1 MEEVNIPI
9 ELISQAQLGNKDS
22 LDRLVG
28 LVWTPLKSYIYRRTL
43 DDNLTEDIVQESILE
58 LIKMIGR
65 LQRKD
70 RFWPWLCKIALNKI
84 RIYNRSERRKKAALM
99 SKARRDQ
106 HPKKYQEENV
116 AELVNEELKQSVIKA
131 MRRLKLRH
139 REILALRCYENKSYS
154 QIADEMDC
162 SELCARLLFLRA
174 KRSLAKELARNG
186 LGKGSLL
193 LALVIIG
200 KMTAPTKAAA
210 AGVTINAGTMYV
222 GTAASVIGAVLS
234 TKAIVVLT
242 AAAAITVSSVAVG
255 PKIAKNMNI
264 EPPDLNASQRIL
276 RPPAKTYE
284 GMEECCY
291 FYPEGISGPV
301 MIRLIQR
308 SEPTNKTYCRR
319 LQNDSMN
326 YYTNGGKVF
335 INNHRMWAEDLSVH
349 RLPTDPKQ
357 LREFL
362 SLVEGKP
369 TEPEYIPCTDKAR
382 NLLVTVRRNAENSNN
397 ILETV
402 RHYNVVEEEFFQ
414 YDWLQGSKRIDNRDA
429 MHKRGWTYF
438 KITGQLSGE
447 EVSGYGRIP
456 FVYQTYRSHYAWI
469 RLKVGDEL
477 EIVDSGTGANIY
489 GPNRKLLA
497 TYPSGSF
504 MKGLARP
511 WMGLHTIDTIRRDAA
526 EKSIRFESRY
536 SSGKEQT
543 EVVLNQKHVQ
553 IIYTIDMKNDIVEKI
568 KFVRNYNN
576 AVSEDI
582 LHISYLQDIGR
593 ISDDFTEPKIPRTAR
608 FSKTAPGI
616 QWLFG
621 LADGTLIK

>member
-28 LVWTPLKSYIYRRTL
+28 IVWTPLKSYIFRRTL
-43 DDNLTEDIVQESILE
+43 DDNLTEDIVQDSIIE

-99 SKARRDQ
+99 SKARREQ
-106 HPKKYQEENV
+106 RPNKYEEENV

-131 MRRLKLRH
+131 MRKLKMRH
-139 REILALRCYENKSYS
+139 REILALRCYESKSYS
-154 QIADEMDC
+154 QIANEMDC
-162 SELCARLLFLRA
+162 TELGARLLFFRA
-174 KRSLAKELARNG
+174 KKSLAKELARNG

-210 AGVTINAGTMYV
+210 AGVSITAGTMYV
-222 GTAASVIGAVLS
+222 GTAAGVIGAVAS
-234 TKAIVVLT
+234 VKGIAVLT
-242 AAAAITVSSVAVG
+242 AAAAITVSSAVVG
-255 PKIAKNMNI
+255 PKIAKTTNI
-264 EPPDLNASQRIL
+264 NPPDLNASQHIL
-276 RPPAKTYE
+276 RPPVKTYE
-284 GMEECCY
+284 GVEECCY
-291 FYPEGISGPV
+291 FFPEGISGPV
-301 MIRLIQR
+301 MIRQIQR
-308 SEPTNKTYCRR
+308 NEQTNKTYCRR

-362 SLVEGKP
+362 SLVEGKL
-369 TEPEYIPCTDKAR
+369 TEPDYIPCTDRAR
-382 NLLVTVRRNAENSNN
+382 NLLVTVRRDAEKSNN

-414 YDWLQGSKRIDNRDA
+414 YDWPEGTKRIDNRDA

-438 KITGQLSGE
+438 KITGQLNGE
-447 EVSGYGRIP
+447 EVLGYGRIP

-469 RLKVGDEL
+469 RLKVGTEL
-477 EIVDSGTGANIY
+477 EIVDSAYGANIY
-489 GPNRKLLA
+489 GQNRKLLA

-504 MKGLARP
+504 MKGLSRP
-511 WMGLHTIDTIRRDAA
+511 WMGLHTIDTIRRDAV
-526 EKSIRFESRY
+526 EKSIWFESRY
-536 SSGKEQT
+536 SSGREKA
-543 EVVLNQKHVQ
+543 EVTLSREHIKLV
-553 IIYTIDMKNDIVEKI
+553 YSIDMKNDIVEKI
-568 KFVRNYNN
+568 TFVRNGKN
-576 AVSEDI
+576 ATAEDA
-582 LHISYLQDIGR
+582 LRISYLQDISR
-593 ISDDFTEPKIPRTAR
+593 TKVEFTAPKVRTNLR
-608 FSKTAPGI
+608 LSKTLPGI
-616 QWLFG
+616 QWLFR
-621 LADGTLIK
+621 LADGTLGK

>member
-22 LDRLVG
+22 LDSLVG
-28 LVWTPLKSYIYRRTL
+28 MVWAPLQSYIYRRTL

-106 HPKKYQEENV
+106 RPNKYQEENV

-131 MRRLKLRH
+131 MRQLKLRH
-139 REILALRCYENKSYS
+139 REILALRCYESKSYS

-162 SELCARLLFLRA
+162 TELGARLLFFRA
-174 KRSLAKELARNG
+174 KKSLAKELARNG

-193 LALVIIG
+193 LALVIFG

-210 AGVTINAGTMYV
+210 AGVSITAGTMYA
-222 GTAASVIGAVLS
+222 GTAASVIGAVIS
-234 TKAIVVLT
+234 AKVIVVLT
-242 AAAAITVSSVAVG
+242 AAAAITVSSAVVG
-255 PKIAKNMNI
+255 PKTAQTPSIDRPGLKANQHI
-264 EPPDLNASQRIL
+264 I
-276 RPPAKTYE
+276 RPPAKTFE
-284 GMEECCY
+284 GIEECCY
-291 FYPEGISGPV
+291 FFPEGISGPV
-301 MIRLIQR
+301 MIRQIQR
-308 SEPTNKTYCRR
+308 NEQTNKTYCRR

-335 INNHRMWAEDLSVH
+335 INNHRMWAEDISVH
-349 RLPTDPKQ
+349 RLPTDPKH

-362 SLVEGKP
+362 SLVEGKS
-369 TEPEYIPCTDKAR
+369 TEPDYVPCTDRAR
-382 NLLVTVRRNAENSNN
+382 NLLVTVRRDAEKSNN

-414 YDWLQGSKRIDNRDA
+414 YDWPEGTKKIDNRDA

-438 KITGQLSGE
+438 KITGQINGE
-447 EVSGYGRIP
+447 EVLGRGRIP
-456 FVYQTYRSHYAWI
+456 LVYQTYRSHYAWL
-469 RLKVGDEL
+469 RLKVGAEL
-477 EIVDSGTGANIY
+477 EIVDSANGANIY

-497 TYPSGSF
+497 TYPHGSF

-526 EKSIRFESRY
+526 EQSIWFQSRY
-536 SSGKEQT
+536 SSGKEKT
-543 EVVLNQKHVQ
+543 EVTLSQKH
-553 IIYTIDMKNDIVEKI
+553 IKLIYTIDMKNDIVEKI
-568 KFVRNYNN
+568 TFVRSDKN
-576 AVSEDI
+576 AAVENV
-582 LHISYLQDIGR
+582 LQISYLQEIGQTP
-593 ISDDFTEPKIPRTAR
+593 DEFTAPKVRTNSSL
-608 FSKTAPGI
+608 SKTPPGI
-616 QWLFG
+616 QWLFR
-621 LADGTLIK
+621 LADGTLVK

>member
-9 ELISQAQLGNKDS
+9 ELISQAQLGNKES
-22 LDRLVG
+22 LDRLVAI
-28 LVWTPLKSYIYRRTL
+28 VWTPLKSYIYRRTL

-70 RFWPWLCKIALNKI
+70 RFWHWLCKIALNKI

-106 HPKKYQEENV
+106 RPKKYKEENV
-116 AELVNEELKQSVIKA
+116 AELVNEELKQSVITA
-131 MRRLKLRH
+131 MRQLKMRH
-139 REILALRCYENKSYS
+139 REVLALRCYENKSYS

-162 SELCARLLFLRA
+162 TELGARLLFFRA
-174 KRSLAKELARNG
+174 KKSLAKELARNG

-210 AGVTINAGTMYV
+210 TGVSITAGTMYV
-222 GTAASVIGAVLS
+222 GTAASVIGAVIS
-234 TKAIVVLT
+234 AKVIVVLT
-242 AAAAITVSSVAVG
+242 AAAAITVSSVVVG
-255 PKIAKNMNI
+255 PKITTTRNI
-264 EPPDLNASQRIL
+264 DRPELNASQIL
-276 RPPAKTYE
+276 RPFSKSYE
-284 GMEECCY
+284 GVEECCY
-291 FYPEGISGPV
+291 FFPEGIRGPV
-301 MIRLIQR
+301 MIRQIQR
-308 SEPTNKTYCRR
+308 NEQTNKTYCRR

-349 RLPTDPKQ
+349 RLPTDSKQ
-357 LREFL
+357 FRKFL

-369 TEPEYIPCTDKAR
+369 AELEYVPCTDRAR
-382 NLLVTVRRNAENSNN
+382 NLLVTVRRDAEKSNN
-397 ILETV
+397 VLETV

-414 YDWLQGSKRIDNRDA
+414 YDWPEGTKRIDNRDA

-438 KITGQLSGE
+438 KITGQLNGE
-447 EVSGYGRIP
+447 EVLGYGRIP
-456 FVYQTYRSHYAWI
+456 FVYRMYRSHFAWI
-469 RLKVGDEL
+469 RLKVGAEL
-477 EIVDSGTGANIY
+477 EIVDSADGANIY
-489 GPNRKLLA
+489 GQNRKLLA

-526 EKSIRFESRY
+526 EKSIWFESRY
-536 SSGKEQT
+536 SSGREKS
-543 EVVLNQKHVQ
+543 EVTLSRRDIKLV
-553 IIYTIDMKNDIVEKI
+553 YAIDMKDDIVEKI
-568 KFVRNYNN
+568 VFVISDKN
-576 AVSEDI
+576 AAAEDA
-582 LHISYLQDIGR
+582 LQISYLQDISR
-593 ISDDFTEPKIPRTAR
+593 TPDEFDAPKVRTNSSL
-608 FSKTAPGI
+608 SKTPPGI
-616 QWLFG
+616 HWLFR
-621 LADGTLIK
+621 LADRTLVE

>member
-22 LDRLVG
+22 LDRLVAI
-28 LVWTPLKSYIYRRTL
+28 VWTPLKSYIYRRTL
-43 DDNLTEDIVQESILE
+43 DDNLTEDIVQESIVE

-106 HPKKYQEENV
+106 RPKKYQEENI
-116 AELVNEELKQSVIKA
+116 AELVNEELKQSVITA
-131 MRRLKLRH
+131 MRQLKMRH
-139 REILALRCYENKSYS
+139 REVLALRCYENKSYS

-162 SELCARLLFLRA
+162 TELGARLLFFRA
-174 KRSLAKELARNG
+174 KKSLAKELARNG

-193 LALVIIG
+193 LALVIFG

-210 AGVTINAGTMYV
+210 AGVSITSGTMYV
-222 GTAASVIGAVLS
+222 GAAASVIGAVIS
-234 TKAIVVLT
+234 TKVIVVLT
-242 AAAAITVSSVAVG
+242 AAAAITVSSVVVG
-255 PKIAKNMNI
+255 PKIAETTNI
-264 EPPDLNASQRIL
+264 DTPELNASSIL

-284 GMEECCY
+284 GVEECCY
-291 FYPEGISGPV
+291 FFPEGISGPV
-301 MIRLIQR
+301 MIRQIQR
-308 SEPTNKTYCRR
+308 NEQTNKTYCRR

-326 YYTNGGKVF
+326 YFTNGGEVF
-335 INNHRMWAEDLSVH
+335 VNNHRMWAEDLSVH
-349 RLPTDPKQ
+349 RLPTDTKRF
-357 LREFL
+357 REFL
-362 SLVEGKP
+362 FLVEGKP
-369 TEPEYIPCTDKAR
+369 TEPEYVPCTDRAR
-382 NLLVTVRRNAENSNN
+382 NLLVTVRRNTGNSDN

-414 YDWLQGSKRIDNRDA
+414 YDWPEGTTRIDNRDA

-438 KITGQLSGE
+438 KITGQINGE
-447 EVSGYGRIP
+447 EVLGYGRIP

-469 RLKVGDEL
+469 RLKVGAEL
-477 EIVDSGTGANIY
+477 EIVDSVNGANIY

-497 TYPSGSF
+497 TYPPCSF

-526 EKSIRFESRY
+526 EKSIWFESRY
-536 SSGKEQT
+536 SSGREKS
-543 EVVLNQKHVQ
+543 EVTLGREHIKLV
-553 IIYTIDMKNDIVEKI
+553 YAIDMQNDIVEKI
-568 KFVRNYNN
+568 TFIRSDKN
-576 AVSEDI
+576 AATEDA
-582 LHISYLQDIGR
+582 LQISYLQDIGR
-593 ISDDFTEPKIPRTAR
+593 TSDEFNAPKIRTSSSL
-608 FSKTAPGI
+608 SKTPLGI
-616 QWLFG
+616 QWLFR
-621 LADGTLIK
+621 LAEGTLVK

>member
-1 MEEVNIPI
+1 MEEVNIAI

-28 LVWTPLKSYIYRRTL
+28 IVRTPLKSYIYRRTL

-84 RIYNRSERRKKAALM
+84 RIYNRSERRRKTALM

-131 MRRLKLRH
+131 MRQLKLRH
-139 REILALRCYENKSYS
+139 REILALRCYEGKSYP
-154 QIADEMDC
+154 QIAEEMGC
-162 SELCARLLFLRA
+162 TELGARLLFYRA
-174 KRSLAKELARNG
+174 KKSLAKELARNG
-186 LGKGSLL
+186 LGRGSLL

-210 AGVTINAGTMYV
+210 AGVSITTGTMYV
-222 GTAASVIGAVLS
+222 GTAASVIGAVAS
-234 TKAIVVLT
+234 AKGIAVLT
-242 AAAAITVSSVAVG
+242 AAAAITVFSIVVG
-255 PKIAKNMNI
+255 PKITKRPAIDQPVK
-264 EPPDLNASQRIL
+264 ASQHIL

-284 GMEECCY
+284 GIEECCY
-291 FYPEGISGPV
+291 FFPDGISGPV
-301 MIRLIQR
+301 MIRQIQR
-308 SEPTNKTYCRR
+308 DEQTNKTYCRR
-319 LQNDSMN
+319 LQNDSTN
-326 YYTNGGKVF
+326 YYTNGGTVL
-335 INNHRMWAEDLSVH
+335 INNHRMWSEDLSVH

-369 TEPEYIPCTDKAR
+369 AEPEYVPCTDRAG
-382 NLLVTVRRNAENSNN
+382 NLLITVRRDAWNNNN
-397 ILETV
+397 ILEKV

-414 YDWLQGSKRIDNRDA
+414 YDWPEGTKMIDNRDA

-438 KITGQLSGE
+438 KITGQINGE
-447 EVSGYGRIP
+447 EVLGHGRIP
-456 FVYQTYRSHYAWI
+456 FVYETYRSHRAWI
-469 RLKVGDEL
+469 RLKVGKEL
-477 EIVDSGTGANIY
+477 EIVDSANGANIY

-497 TYPSGSF
+497 TYQSGSF
-504 MKGLARP
+504 MKGLTRP

-526 EKSIRFESRY
+526 EKSIWFESRY
-536 SSGKEQT
+536 SSDKEKT
-543 EVVLNQKHVQ
+543 EVILSQKH
-553 IIYTIDMKNDIVEKI
+553 IKLIYAIDMKNDIVEKI
-568 KFVRNYNN
+568 TFVG
-576 AVSEDI
+576 SDEDTATEDA
-582 LHISYLQDIGR
+582 LQISYLQDI
-593 ISDDFTEPKIPRTAR
+593 DQTPNEFTEPKIRR
-608 FSKTAPGI
+608 NSRLSKTTPGI
-616 QWLFG
+616 QWLFR
-621 LADGTLIK
+621 LAGGTLVK

>member
-22 LDRLVG
+22 LDRLVSI
-28 LVWTPLKSYIYRRTL
+28 VWAPLKSYIYRRTL
-43 DDNLTEDIVQESILE
+43 DDNLTEDIVQESIIE

-84 RIYNRSERRKKAALM
+84 RIYNRSERRKKTALM
-99 SKARRDQ
+99 SKAMRDQ
-106 HPKKYQEENV
+106 RPNKYQEENV

-131 MRRLKLRH
+131 MRKLKLRH
-139 REILALRCYENKSYS
+139 REILALRCYESKSYS

-162 SELCARLLFLRA
+162 TELGARLLFFRA
-174 KRSLAKELARNG
+174 KKSLAKELARNG

-210 AGVTINAGTMYV
+210 AGVSITAGTMYV
-222 GTAASVIGAVLS
+222 GTAASVIGAVAS
-234 TKAIVVLT
+234 AKGIVVLT
-242 AAAAITVSSVAVG
+242 AAAAITVSSTVVG
-255 PKIAKNMNI
+255 PKIAQIQSKEQPVSWHI
-264 EPPDLNASQRIL
+264 LKPPV
-276 RPPAKTYE
+276 KTYK

-291 FYPEGISGPV
+291 FFPEGISGPV
-301 MIRLIQR
+301 MIRQIQR
-308 SEPTNKTYCRR
+308 NEQTNKTYCRR

-362 SLVEGKP
+362 SLVGGKP
-369 TEPEYIPCTDKAR
+369 IEPEYVPCTDRAR
-382 NLLVTVRRNAENSNN
+382 NLLVTVRRDAEKSNN

-402 RHYNVVEEEFFQ
+402 RHYNVVEQEFFQ
-414 YDWLQGSKRIDNRDA
+414 YDWPEGTKRIDNRDA
-429 MHKRGWTYF
+429 MRKRGWTYF
-438 KITGQLSGE
+438 KITGQINGE
-447 EVSGYGRIP
+447 EVLGYGRIP
-456 FVYQTYRSHYAWI
+456 FVYQMYRSHYAWI
-469 RLKVGDEL
+469 KLKVGAVL
-477 EIVDSGTGANIY
+477 EIVDGANGANIY
-489 GPNRKLLA
+489 GSNRKLLA

-526 EKSIRFESRY
+526 EKSIWFESRY
-536 SSGKEQT
+536 SSGREKT
-543 EVVLNQKHVQ
+543 EVTLSREHIKLV
-553 IIYTIDMKNDIVEKI
+553 YTIDMKNDIVEKI
-568 KFVRNYNN
+568 TFVRSDKNT
-576 AVSEDI
+576 AAEDA
-582 LHISYLQDIGR
+582 LQISYLQNIDQTP
-593 ISDDFTEPKIPRTAR
+593 DEFTSPKVRTNSSL
-608 FSKTAPGI
+608 SKTPPGI
-616 QWLFG
+616 QWLFR
-621 LADGTLIK
+621 LADGTLV

>member
-22 LDRLVG
+22 LDRLVDI
-28 LVWTPLKSYIYRRTL
+28 VWTPLKSYIYRRTL
-43 DDNLTEDIVQESILE
+43 DNDLTEDIVQESIVE

-70 RFWPWLCKIALNKI
+70 RFWPWLCKIALNRI
-84 RIYNRSERRKKAALM
+84 RIYNRSERRKKAALI
-99 SKARRDQ
+99 SKARREQ
-106 HPKKYQEENV
+106 RPKKYQEENV

-131 MRRLKLRH
+131 MRQLKMRH
-139 REILALRCYENKSYS
+139 REVLALRCYESKSYS
-154 QIADEMDC
+154 QIAEEMDC
-162 SELCARLLFLRA
+162 TELGARLLFLRA

-193 LALVIIG
+193 LALVITG
-200 KMTAPTKAAA
+200 KMTAPTRAAA
-210 AGVTINAGTMYV
+210 AGVSINAGTMYV
-222 GTAASVIGAVLS
+222 GTTASVIGAVIS
-234 TKAIVVLT
+234 AKVIVVLT
-242 AAAAITVSSVAVG
+242 AAAAITVSSVVVG
-255 PKIAKNMNI
+255 PKIVSTTNT
-264 EPPDLNASQRIL
+264 EQPVNASRHIL
-276 RPPAKTYE
+276 MPPVKTYE
-284 GMEECCY
+284 GVEECCY

-301 MIRLIQR
+301 MIRQIQR
-308 SEPTNKTYCRR
+308 DEQTNKTYCRR

-349 RLPTDPKQ
+349 RLPTDTKQ

-369 TEPEYIPCTDKAR
+369 AEPGYVPCTDRSR
-382 NLLVTVRRNAENSNN
+382 NLLVTVSRNSENSSN

-414 YDWLQGSKRIDNRDA
+414 YDWPQGSKRIDNRDT

-438 KITGQLSGE
+438 KITGQLNGKD
-447 EVSGYGRIP
+447 VLGHGRIP

-469 RLKVGDEL
+469 RLKVGAEL
-477 EIVDSGTGANIY
+477 EIVDSTDGANVY

-511 WMGLHTIDTIRRDAA
+511 WMGLHTINTIRRDAA
-526 EKSIRFESRY
+526 EKSMWFESRY
-536 SSGKEQT
+536 TSGKEKT
-543 EVVLNQKHVQ
+543 EVTMSQKH
-553 IIYTIDMKNDIVEKI
+553 IKLIYAIDMNNDIVEKI
-568 KFVRNYNN
+568 TFVKGDKS
-576 AVSEDI
+576 AATEDT
-582 LHISYLQDIGR
+582 LEISYVQDISR
-593 ISDDFTEPKIPRTAR
+593 ISDEFTVPKIRR
-608 FSKTAPGI
+608 NSLLSKTPSGI
-616 QWLFG
+616 EWLFR
-621 LADGTLIK
+621 LADGTLVE

>member
-9 ELISQAQLGNKDS
+9 ELISQAQLGKKDS

-28 LVWTPLKSYIYRRTL
+28 IVWAPLKSYVYRRTL

-99 SKARRDQ
+99 SKARQDQ
-106 HPKKYQEENV
+106 RPKRYQEENV

-131 MRRLKLRH
+131 MRKLKLRH
-139 REILALRCYENKSYS
+139 REILALRCYESKSYS

-162 SELCARLLFLRA
+162 TELGARLLFFRA
-174 KRSLAKELARNG
+174 KKSLAKELARNG
-186 LGKGSLL
+186 LGRGSLL

-210 AGVTINAGTMYV
+210 AGVSITAGTMYV
-222 GTAASVIGAVLS
+222 GTAASVIGAIISAKV
-234 TKAIVVLT
+234 IVVLT
-242 AAAAITVSSVAVG
+242 AAAAIMVSSAVVG
-255 PKIAKNMNI
+255 PKIAQTPSKDRPVSQHI
-264 EPPDLNASQRIL
+264 LKPPV
-276 RPPAKTYE
+276 KTYE

-291 FYPEGISGPV
+291 FFPEGISGPV
-301 MIRLIQR
+301 MIRQIQR
-308 SEPTNKTYCRR
+308 NEQTNKTYCRR

-362 SLVEGKP
+362 SLVEGKS
-369 TEPEYIPCTDKAR
+369 TDPEYVPCTDRAR
-382 NLLVTVRRNAENSNN
+382 NLLVTVRRDAENSNN

-402 RHYNVVEEEFFQ
+402 RHYNVIEEEFFQ
-414 YDWLQGSKRIDNRDA
+414 YDWPEGTKKIDNRDA

-438 KITGQLSGE
+438 KITGRINGE
-447 EVSGYGRIP
+447 EVLGYGRIP
-456 FVYQTYRSHYAWI
+456 FVYETYQSHSAWI
-469 RLKVGDEL
+469 RLKVGKEL
-477 EIVDSGTGANIY
+477 EIVDSANGANIY
-489 GPNRKLLA
+489 SSTRKLLA
-497 TYPSGSF
+497 TYPSGTF

-526 EKSIRFESRY
+526 EKSIWFESRY
-536 SSGKEQT
+536 SLGKEKT
-543 EVVLNQKHVQ
+543 KVTLSRKH
-553 IIYTIDMKNDIVEKI
+553 IKLIYVIDMKNDIVEKI
-568 KFVRNYNN
+568 TFVRSDTD
-576 AVSEDI
+576 AATEDA
-582 LHISYLQDIGR
+582 LQISYLRDIDQTPDEFTTPR
-593 ISDDFTEPKIPRTAR
+593 IRRGSRLPDTT
-608 FSKTAPGI
+608 PGI
-616 QWLFG
+616 QWLFQ
-621 LADGTLIK
+621 LADGTLVK

>member
-28 LVWTPLKSYIYRRTL
+28 IVWTPLKSYIYRRTL

-106 HPKKYQEENV
+106 RPKKYQEENV
-116 AELVNEELKQSVIKA
+116 AELVNEEIKQSIIKA
-131 MRRLKLRH
+131 MRQLKMRH
-139 REILALRCYENKSYS
+139 REILALRCYESKSYS
-154 QIADEMDC
+154 QIADEMGC
-162 SELCARLLFLRA
+162 TELGARLLFLRA

-186 LGKGSLL
+186 LGKSSLL

-200 KMTAPTKAAA
+200 KITAPTKAAA
-210 AGVTINAGTMYV
+210 AGVSINAGTMYV
-222 GTAASVIGAVLS
+222 GTAASVIGAVIS
-234 TKAIVVLT
+234 AKVIVVLT
-242 AAAAITVSSVAVG
+242 AAAAITVSSAVVG
-255 PKIAKNMNI
+255 PKIARSTKMD
-264 EPPDLNASQRIL
+264 PPDLNASQHIL

-291 FYPEGISGPV
+291 FFPEGISGPV
-301 MIRLIQR
+301 MIRQIQR
-308 SEPTNKTYCRR
+308 NEHTNKIYCRW
-319 LQNDSMN
+319 LQNNSMN

-357 LREFL
+357 FREFL

-369 TEPEYIPCTDKAR
+369 LEPEYVPCTDRAK
-382 NLLVTVRRNAENSNN
+382 NLLVTLRRNAENSNN

-414 YDWLQGSKRIDNRDA
+414 YDWPEGTKRIDNRDA

-438 KITGQLSGE
+438 KIRGQLNGE
-447 EVSGYGRIP
+447 EVLGYGRIP

-469 RLKVGDEL
+469 RLKVGAEL
-477 EIVDSGTGANIY
+477 EIVDGANGANVY
-489 GPNRKLLA
+489 GSNRKLLA

-526 EKSIRFESRY
+526 EKSIWFESRY
-536 SSGKEQT
+536 ALGREKS
-543 EVVLNQKHVQ
+543 EVTLSREHIKLVYV
-553 IIYTIDMKNDIVEKI
+553 IDMKNDIVEKI
-568 KFVRNYNN
+568 TFGRSDKN
-576 AVSEDI
+576 AAAENV
-582 LHISYLQDIGR
+582 LRISYLQDINQTG
-593 ISDDFTEPKIPRTAR
+593 DEFTAPKVRTNSSLSKIP
-608 FSKTAPGI
+608 PGI
-616 QWLFG
+616 QWLFR
-621 LADGTLIK
+621 LADGTLAK